1 VQTHDFEI
9 REGRKS
15 GKDGEV
21 VLKAGTVPPP
31 PTLRLTSRW
40 LRELHDLLRFCKS
53 VHEMNQG

>member
-31 PTLRLTSRW
+31 P
-40 LRELHDLLRFCKS
+40 DAAPYKS
-53 VHEMNQG
+53 MVKRVA